1 MDKRLSRRTTLVAMN
16 RARTPAAALFR
27 RVFFINGLIFTLGT
41 LILALSPATVSARI
55 KLTEIP
61 VLVVGLAVMLTA
73 NALLLRSSL
82 APLDRLAASMR
93 RVDPPR
99 RSDRVDDRGNGDL
112 HNLITSFN
120 AMLDRLETER
130 TTASASALA
139 AQENERQRIARE
151 LHDEIGQTLTVALL
165 TLKRAVDR
173 APTAIRGE
181 LADTQET
188 VRASLDEVRGIAR
201 RLRPDAL
208 EDLGLHSALNA
219 LCSEFTQAT
228 GIAVVKHVAPQSD
241 RLKPDVELVCYRIAQ
256 ESLTNVARHAGA
268 GKVWLDL
275 HATADQV
282 TLRIADDGVGGVT
295 AEGAGINGMRE
306 RALLV
311 NADLTITS
319 PDGEGT
325 EVRLVIPARRTG
337 RLMLAQPARILL
349 ADDHA
354 LVRSGLRMILDAE
367 PDLHVVAE
375 AADGHEALAALDH
388 TPTDL
393 AILDIAMPRMTG
405 LQAAREMNRTHPH
418 VRILILSMY
427 DNEQYFFEALKAGA
441 SGLRAQVGGRPRP
454 ARGVPGDL
462 AWGAVPVCRCG
473 HRADSRLSTPRA
485 TGGCPAGHHPH
496 TARGRGAQADRRGSI
511 RPARS
516 RPPSASAPRRWT
528 GIERTRWPSSAFAT
542 DLP

>member
-1 MDKRLSRRTTLVAMN
+1 MQRATLVSMN

-27 RVFFINGLIFTLGT
+27 RVFLINGLIFTLGT

-61 VLVVGLAVMLTA
+61 VLVVGLAVILTA

-130 TTASASALA
+130 TTASATALA

-151 LHDEIGQTLTVALL
+151 LHDEIGQSLTVALL

-173 APTAIRGE
+173 APAAIRGE
-181 LADTQET
+181 LEDTQET

-219 LCSEFTQAT
+219 LCIEFTQAA
-228 GIAVVKHVAPQSD
+228 GIPVVKHVAPQSD
-241 RLKPDVELVCYRIAQ
+241 RLKPDIELVCYRIAQ

-268 GKVWLDL
+268 SKVWLDL
-275 HATADQV
+275 HASAEHV
-282 TLRIADDGVGGVT
+282 TLRIADDGAGGVT
-295 AEGAGINGMRE
+295 VEGAGINGMRE

-311 NADLTITS
+311 NATLAIAS
-319 PDGEGT
+319 PRGGGT
-325 EVRLVIPARRTG
+325 EV
-337 RLMLAQPARILL
+337 Q
-349 ADDHA
+349 
-354 LVRSGLRMILDAE
+354 
-367 PDLHVVAE
+367 
-375 AADGHEALAALDH
+375 
-388 TPTDL
+388 L
-393 AILDIAMPRMTG
+393 AIPL
-405 LQAAREMNRTHPH
+405 H
-418 VRILILSMY
+418 
-427 DNEQYFFEALKAGA
+427 
-441 SGLRAQVGGRPRP
+441 
-454 ARGVPGDL
+454 
-462 AWGAVPVCRCG
+462 
-473 HRADSRLSTPRA
+473 
-485 TGGCPAGHHPH
+485 
-496 TARGRGAQADRRGSI
+496 GRGD
-511 RPARS
+511 
-516 RPPSASAPRRWT
+516 
-528 GIERTRWPSSAFAT
+528 
-542 DLP
+542 